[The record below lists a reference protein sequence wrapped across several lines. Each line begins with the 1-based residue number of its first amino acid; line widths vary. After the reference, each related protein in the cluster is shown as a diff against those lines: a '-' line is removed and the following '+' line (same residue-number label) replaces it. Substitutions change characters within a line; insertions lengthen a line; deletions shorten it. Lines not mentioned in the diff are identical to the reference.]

1 MKEEFDTHTRTQAH
15 FLHFSQKQISYF
27 LIQELNGGVGVW
39 CARGSKGLLQCPS
52 RMRLGKEME
61 RGNVER
67 LLSIIIKI
75 YTQSALLMFLLDLSF
90 LMTLYR
96 S

>member
-1 MKEEFDTHTRTQAH
+1 
-15 FLHFSQKQISYF
+15 
-27 LIQELNGGVGVW
+27 
-39 CARGSKGLLQCPS
+39 
-52 RMRLGKEME
+52 ME